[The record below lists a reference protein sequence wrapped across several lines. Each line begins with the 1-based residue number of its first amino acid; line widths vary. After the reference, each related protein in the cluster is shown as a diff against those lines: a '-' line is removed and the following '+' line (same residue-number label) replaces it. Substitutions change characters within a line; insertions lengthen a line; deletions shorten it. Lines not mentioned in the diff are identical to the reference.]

1 MSENATVSLSL
12 RQVQDYRCEVRFG
25 DGAPMLITD
34 EPPPVGSG
42 QGPSPVQLLLTAVAN
57 CLLDSL
63 LFALRKFK
71 QQAEPLQCDAIAE
84 IGRNA
89 QGRLRVLAIEV
100 RLQLS
105 KPAQQLMHLPRIL
118 GQFEAFCTVSQSVAL
133 GIPVHVQVSDSTGR
147 VLQGSDIHE
156 QA

>member
-1 MSENATVSLSL
+1 M
-12 RQVQDYRCEVRFG
+12 QDYRCEARFD
-25 DGAPMLITD
+25 DGAPTLITD
-34 EPPPVGSG
+34 EPPPVGGG
-42 QGPSPVQLLLTAVAN
+42 QGPSPVQLLLAAVAN

-71 QQAEPLQCDAIAE
+71 QDAEPLQCHASAE

-100 RLQLS
+100 RLQLD
-105 KPAQQLMHLPRIL
+105 KPAQELMHLPRIL

-133 GIPVHVQVSDSTGR
+133 GIPVHVQVSDRTGL
-147 VLQGSDIHE
+147 VLQGGDIHE
-156 QA
+156 PA